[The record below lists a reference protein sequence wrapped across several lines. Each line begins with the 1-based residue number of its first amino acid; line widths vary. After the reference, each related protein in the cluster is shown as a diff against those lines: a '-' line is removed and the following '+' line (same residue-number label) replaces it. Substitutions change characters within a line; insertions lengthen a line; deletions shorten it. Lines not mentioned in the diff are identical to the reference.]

1 MLNGWFVF
9 LGDAFFN
16 ASIVLSSFA
25 AKLGAPNSVIGLLP
39 ALLGAGS
46 MIPQVFVAPYVARMP
61 VKVVLYRRVA
71 VLRVSSLAFIALA
84 SFVLGHRPD
93 VLLVCFVLGLALNGL
108 VTGFSSLP
116 FWETVAKTIP
126 MERRAALFGGR
137 NLVGGMLAFLAG
149 LLVRY
154 LLGTSLPFPIPY
166 AILFTLGTLSFGIGW
181 YLFGLSH
188 EPPDEGRSSTV
199 PIRLGLPLK
208 DFAFRRFLRVRV
220 LFALASMTEPFY
232 AAYAVRGLGQ
242 SSEIGLYLT
251 LYTLSSVLSNLL
263 WVRLSQR
270 YGSKLLIL
278 SGASLGVVT
287 PVLALLLPPGAY
299 GLVFVLQGTYLAA
312 LGLGTTTYLL
322 NTADP
327 QNRSS
332 YIGLANTVVGVVSF
346 SPVLGGLL
354 ADRLGY
360 AAPLLLA
367 TVCYGWGLYAGR
379 KLEGR
384 V

>member
-25 AKLGAPNSVIGLLP
+25 AKLGAPNAVIGLLP
-39 ALLGAGS
+39 ALLSAGS
-46 MIPQVFVAPYVARMP
+46 MIPQAFVAPYVARMP

-71 VLRVSSLAFIALA
+71 VLRVSSLAFIDLLLA
-84 SFVLGHRPD
+84 
-93 VLLVCFVLGLALNGL
+93 CFVLGLALNGL

-126 MERRAALFGGR
+126 IERRAALFGGR
-137 NLVGGMLAFLAG
+137 NLVGGLLAFLAG
-149 LLVRY
+149 ILVRF
-154 LLGTSLPFPIPY
+154 LLGTPLPFPIPY
-166 AILFTLGTLSFGIGW
+166 AILFTLGTLA
-181 YLFGLSH
+181 FGLSH
-188 EPPDEGRSSTV
+188 EPPDEGR
-199 PIRLGLPLK
+199 PAERIRLSLPLK
-208 DFAFRRFLRVRV
+208 DFAFRRFLRVRM
-220 LFALASMTEPFY
+220 LFAVASMTEPFY
-232 AAYAVRGLGQ
+232 AAYAVRKLGQ

-251 LYTLSSVLSNLL
+251 LYTLASVLSNLL

-278 SGASLGVVT
+278 SGASLGMVT
-287 PVLALLLPPGAY
+287 PILALLLPPGAF
-299 GLVFVLQGTYLAA
+299 GLVFLLQGTYLAA
-312 LGLGTTTYLL
+312 LGLGSTTYLL

-360 AAPLLLA
+360 AAPLLVA
-367 TVCYGWGLYAGR
+367 AGCYGWGLYAGR

>member
-25 AKLGAPNSVIGLLP
+25 AKLGAPNAVIGLLP
-39 ALLGAGS
+39 ALLSAGS
-46 MIPQVFVAPYVARMP
+46 MIPQAFVAPYVARMP

-84 SFVLGHRPD
+84 SFVLGNRPD
-93 VLLVCFVLGLALNGL
+93 LLLACFVLGLALNGL

-126 MERRAALFGGR
+126 IERRAALFGGR
-137 NLVGGMLAFLAG
+137 NLVGGLLAFLAG
-149 LLVRY
+149 ILVRF
-154 LLGTSLPFPIPY
+154 LLGTPLPFPIPY
-166 AILFTLGTLSFGIGW
+166 AILFTLGTLAFGIGW
-181 YLFGLSH
+181 YFFGLSH
-188 EPPDEGRSSTV
+188 EPPDEGR
-199 PIRLGLPLK
+199 PAERIRLSLPLK
-208 DFAFRRFLRVRV
+208 DFAFRRFLRVRM
-220 LFALASMTEPFY
+220 LFAVASMTEPFY
-232 AAYAVRGLGQ
+232 AAYAVRKLGQ

-251 LYTLSSVLSNLL
+251 LYTLASVLSNLL

-278 SGASLGVVT
+278 SGASLGMVT
-287 PVLALLLPPGAY
+287 PILALLLPPGAF
-299 GLVFVLQGTYLAA
+299 GLVFLLQGTYLAA
-312 LGLGTTTYLL
+312 LGLGSTTYLL

-360 AAPLLLA
+360 AAPLLVA
-367 TVCYGWGLYAGR
+367 AGCYGWGLYAGR

>member
-25 AKLGAPNSVIGLLP
+25 AKLGAPNAVIGLLP

-46 MIPQVFVAPYVARMP
+46 MIPQVFVAPYVARLP
-61 VKVVLYRRVA
+61 VKVALYRRVA

-84 SFVLGHRPD
+84 SFVLGQRPEL
-93 VLLVCFVLGLALNGL
+93 LLVCFVLGLALNGL
-108 VTGFSSLP
+108 VTGFSALP
-116 FWETVAKTIP
+116 FWETVSKTIP

-137 NLVGGMLAFLAG
+137 NLVGGILAFLAG
-149 LLVRY
+149 LLVRF
-154 LLGTSLPFPIPY
+154 LLGTPLPFPIPY

-188 EPPDEGRSSTV
+188 EPPDEGRSSTER
-199 PIRLGLPLK
+199 IRLGLPLK

-220 LFALASMTEPFY
+220 LFAVASMTEPFY

-270 YGSKLLIL
+270 YGSRLLIL
-278 SGASLGVVT
+278 IGASLGVVT

-299 GLVFVLQGTYLAA
+299 GLVFLLQGAYLAA

-332 YIGLANTVVGVVSF
+332 YIGLANTVVGIVSF

-367 TVCYGWGLYAGR
+367 SACYAWGLYAGR
-379 KLEGR
+379 KLEAR
-384 V
+384 I